1 MEGERMKKIECFTAA
16 LILAASN
23 VQGRWHVDM
32 LTSLMNLQVSGH
44 GSLVSP
50 PSWADRWGYMGVKPK
65 RNCDA
70 GWDNVFYGDQSKV
83 GWSCMWYSS
92 NVTIPGNDGK
102 FMVMMGPYLSSD

>member
-1 MEGERMKKIECFTAA
+1 MCRVSSIMTCWNHDRLF
-16 LILAASN
+16 
-23 VQGRWHVDM
+23 
-32 LTSLMNLQVSGH
+32 VSGH

-92 NVTIPGNDGK
+92 NVTIPGK
-102 FMVMMGPYLSSD
+102 MT

>member
-1 MEGERMKKIECFTAA
+1 MDKRMRAFECFTAT
-16 LILAASN
+16 IFLAASN
-23 VQGRWHVDM
+23 VQGRQHNDM
-32 LTSLMNLQVSGH
+32 LASGLMAFLVSGH

-92 NVTIPGNDGK
+92 NVTISGK
-102 FMVMMGPYLSSD
+102 MT

>member
-1 MEGERMKKIECFTAA
+1 MFRVGVVTIPCCVITP
-16 LILAASN
+16 L
-23 VQGRWHVDM
+23 
-32 LTSLMNLQVSGH
+32 VSGH

-92 NVTIPGNDGK
+92 NVTIPGNEDDIIGQQAHQTDHK
-102 FMVMMGPYLSSD
+102 AHQPWRSP

>member
-1 MEGERMKKIECFTAA
+1 M
-16 LILAASN
+16 
-23 VQGRWHVDM
+23 
-32 LTSLMNLQVSGH
+32 
-44 GSLVSP
+44 SP

-92 NVTIPGNDGK
+92 NVTIPGK
-102 FMVMMGPYLSSD
+102 MT